1 MFKLSSNFRQILFFF
16 STQFC
21 ISWTW
26 NFNAS
31 GAVCLQIESIKYVLT
46 AAHVA
51 FIGTTNADNHQNNR
65 SIINQYANFA
75 QFDTYIDID
84 LIRYGNTEIK
94 KYRASYHLLNII
106 LGKQKDDSFEVEEDW
121 NNRDFFHVFMEIEEI
136 KELQKPI
143 AISKFGAR
151 SAKTRG

>member
-1 MFKLSSNFRQILFFF
+1 M
-16 STQFC
+16 
-21 ISWTW
+21 
-26 NFNAS
+26 
-31 GAVCLQIESIKYVLT
+31 
-46 AAHVA
+46 
-51 FIGTTNADNHQNNR
+51 
-65 SIINQYANFA
+65 
-75 QFDTYIDID
+75 
-84 LIRYGNTEIK
+84 IRYGNTEIK